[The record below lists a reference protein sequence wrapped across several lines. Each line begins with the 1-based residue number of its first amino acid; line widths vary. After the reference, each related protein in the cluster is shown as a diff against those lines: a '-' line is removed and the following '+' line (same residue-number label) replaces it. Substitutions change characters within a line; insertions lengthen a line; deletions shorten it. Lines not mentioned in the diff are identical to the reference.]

1 MAAQTMGEVRV
12 PVTFRG
18 PKGAATVEDVL
29 VDTGA
34 THTAVESG
42 LAEALGLVPRWRH
55 PFETANG
62 PRDFDIALAE
72 VEILGR
78 SMPMSVVIA
87 DVNLVGMTTLESLG
101 FKVDPVQRRLEPTVG
116 VLYSVADPETTTPI
130 GVDPSGL
137 IEP

>member
-55 PFETANG
+55 PFDTANG
-62 PRDFDIALAE
+62 PRNFDIALAE
-72 VEILGR
+72 AEILGR
-78 SMPMSVVIA
+78 SMPMSGVIA
-87 DVNLVGMTTLESLG
+87 DG
-101 FKVDPVQRRLEPTVG
+101 TVG
-116 VLYSVADPETTTPI
+116 GSTALE
-130 GVDPSGL
+130 
-137 IEP
+137 